1 MRTEYQ
7 QIFDK
12 VKKLINE
19 QKEKKVIRIDNIL
32 NKLFQWDSID
42 ELIDFNYNLERTLQC
57 HPLDRI
63 RGIFG
68 SHLISGQSIMR
79 GWHSYTLYSTLIVF
93 KPPCKEFESLRKYL
107 AKYARYE
114 LEVDKFYMHQVFGKR
129 NDMEIRNS
137 SYLAYEPNLCKKVLA
152 WLRENKATN
161 YKIIIKERH
170 TLDRGDDEYAYR
182 AEREWYGVE
191 YNKMEIILETKTTR
205 KVSKSATFTSY

>member
-93 KPPCKEFESLRKYL
+93 KPHARSLRVFASISPSTLDMNWRLTSSICTKYL
-107 AKYARYE
+107 ASVMIWKSVTAAILPMSLTYARKSW
-114 LEVDKFYMHQVFGKR
+114 LGSGRTRRPTTKSSSRRDIHWTEVMMNTHT
-129 NDMEIRNS
+129 
-137 SYLAYEPNLCKKVLA
+137 EPNVS
-152 WLRENKATN
+152 
-161 YKIIIKERH
+161 
-170 TLDRGDDEYAYR
+170 GM
-182 AEREWYGVE
+182 VSS
-191 YNKMEIILETKTTR
+191 TTR
-205 KVSKSATFTSY
+205 WK